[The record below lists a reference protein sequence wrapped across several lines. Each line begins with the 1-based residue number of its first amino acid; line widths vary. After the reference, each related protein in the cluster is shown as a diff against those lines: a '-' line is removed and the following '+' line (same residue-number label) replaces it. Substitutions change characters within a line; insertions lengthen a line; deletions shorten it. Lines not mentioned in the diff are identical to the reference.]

1 MSLFSKKTLGIDI
14 GASSIKVA
22 EISIS
27 GKKKKLENYLEFK
40 LPLYQNKVNT
50 FNSESLLLL
59 SEQTAQVLQAVL
71 KRAKI
76 KIKNAKFSLP
86 DFSTFFTTF
95 TLPSMPQA
103 EVAQAVEFEA
113 RHHIPLPLS
122 EVTFDWQIIEKE
134 TTPAGAEK
142 FVILLVAI
150 PNTVLKNYYLMASL
164 AGLEIEGMEA
174 EVFGFVRSLSLP
186 EKFRYAPLVIVD
198 IGQQSTTVSIIENK
212 KLRESFSFDFSSVSL
227 TKELATALQVSLEEA
242 EHLKIRFGLDP
253 EREDVSN
260 ILLSKVE
267 LLASEIEKVCL
278 NYFQQKGKE
287 VVGVVLSGGTASLFG
302 VKEYFRSRLK
312 KEIIAANP
320 FKSISFPLILEKRLE
335 QIGPSFCVAVGAA
348 LIGRED

>member
-22 EISIS
+22 EISLS

-76 KIKNAKFSLP
+76 KTKKAKFSLP

-113 RHHIPLPLS
+113 RHHIPIPLS
-122 EVTFDWQIIEKE
+122 EVTFDWQVIEKE

-142 FVILLVAI
+142 LVILLVAI
-150 PNTVLKNYYLMASL
+150 PNTVLKNYYLMAHL

-186 EKFRYAPLVIVD
+186 EKFRYAPLAIID
-198 IGQQSTTVSIIENK
+198 IGQQSTT
-212 KLRESFSFDFSSVSL
+212 
-227 TKELATALQVSLEEA
+227 
-242 EHLKIRFGLDP
+242 
-253 EREDVSN
+253 
-260 ILLSKVE
+260 
-267 LLASEIEKVCL
+267 
-278 NYFQQKGKE
+278 
-287 VVGVVLSGGTASLFG
+287 
-302 VKEYFRSRLK
+302 
-312 KEIIAANP
+312 
-320 FKSISFPLILEKRLE
+320 
-335 QIGPSFCVAVGAA
+335 
-348 LIGRED
+348 

>member
-1 MSLFSKKTLGIDI
+1 
-14 GASSIKVA
+14 
-22 EISIS
+22 
-27 GKKKKLENYLEFK
+27 
-40 LPLYQNKVNT
+40 
-50 FNSESLLLL
+50 
-59 SEQTAQVLQAVL
+59 
-71 KRAKI
+71 
-76 KIKNAKFSLP
+76 
-86 DFSTFFTTF
+86 TFFTTF

-113 RHHIPLPLS
+113 RHHIPIPLS
-122 EVTFDWQIIEKE
+122 EVTFDWQVIEKE

-142 FVILLVAI
+142 LVILLVAI

-186 EKFRYAPLVIVD
+186 EKFRYAPLAIID
-198 IGQQSTTVSIIENK
+198 IGQQSTTVSIVENK
-212 KLRESFSFDFSSVSL
+212 KLRESFSFDFSSISL
-227 TKELATALQVSLEEA
+227 TKDLASSLQVSLEEA
-242 EHLKIRFGLDP
+242 EQLKIRFGLDP

-267 LLASEIEKVCL
+267 LLASEIEKVCS

-287 VVGVVLSGGTASLFG
+287 VIGVVLAGGTASLFG

-312 KEIIAANP
+312 KDILAANP
-320 FKSISFPLILEKRLE
+320 FQNISFPLILEKRLK

-348 LIGRED
+348 LIGQED